1 MVSYQEL
8 TVVLTMI
15 MMKVSKSKVAV
26 LVERVKELTITNLD
40 VAHSPTT
47 SNKRGQVASLLF
59 RHLTLVEAR
68 YDLRFQEKT
77 EVKLKYTSFIIV
89 DFDMQVVW
97 ENVSFSNP
105 VSLDL
110 YTEEVTGAVV
120 KIADCRC
127 TASVLY
133 FL

>member
-89 DFDMQVVW
+89 DFELLVGCVGERELQQPG
-97 ENVSFSNP
+97 EPGP
-105 VSLDL
+105 VHGGGDRGRG
-110 YTEEVTGAVV
+110 E
-120 KIADCRC
+120 DC
-127 TASVLY
+127 
-133 FL
+133 